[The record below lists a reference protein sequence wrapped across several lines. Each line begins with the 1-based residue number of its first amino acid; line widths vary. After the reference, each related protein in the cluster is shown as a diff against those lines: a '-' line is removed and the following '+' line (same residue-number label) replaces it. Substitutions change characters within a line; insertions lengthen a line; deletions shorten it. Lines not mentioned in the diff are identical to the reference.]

1 MAHPTPQVGHLHPA
15 SSVSA
20 TREQLL
26 EKIRNDKN
34 LPTLGVA
41 ITKVIEI
48 TSSSDDSI
56 ADLAH
61 YILADVALTQQILRL
76 ANTTTYRTAGGV
88 AVTTISRAIFLLGF
102 DAIKANALAALLVS
116 GFRDQHHAHLVRK
129 ELVQALCASVAAR
142 EIAKLHHHPHSEE
155 AAVAALFKNIGRVLL
170 AYFDHH
176 RYEQI
181 IRHAEERKLSTS
193 QVCIEYLGCSFERLG
208 EIVLHEWK
216 IPETIIHAV
225 QSLHF
230 GEVRKTKHPQEW
242 LKQVS
247 TLCEGIGEMLITKE
261 QGNGDTSEYRKAL
274 LKRFGNA
281 LEINQNQFNSIIE
294 YVQGEARQLA
304 VTLNVEL
311 HSHGKATKPI
321 IKESDF
327 CTEFMLPA
335 FDSHHLQA
343 SGRYPSGKPK
353 NARDLLLAGVQ
364 DAAQMLAS
372 SNLKLNDLLL
382 LVLETLHH
390 AMGFRFATAC
400 LSDLQ
405 KTKFV
410 ARLSVGERYA
420 ERQKAFQFLST
431 ETDSVFQLAL
441 INNVDLMVEDALNPK
456 IQNMLP
462 AWHKQQFSDTRSF
475 IVLPLVVEQLPL
487 GLFYADRGI
496 TASEGVPPDET
507 ALIKTLKGQ
516 LLTAMTRRSN

>member
-1 MAHPTPQVGHLHPA
+1 MAHPTPQVGHPHPI

-48 TSSSDDSI
+48 TSSDDDSI

-61 YILADVALTQQILRL
+61 YILSDVALTQQILRL
-76 ANTTTYRTAGGV
+76 ANTTTYRSAGGV

-102 DAIKANALAALLVS
+102 DTIKASALAALLVS
-116 GFRDQHHAHLVRK
+116 GFRDQHHASLVRR

-142 EIAKLHHHPHSEE
+142 EIAKLHHHPSIEE
-155 AAVAALFKNIGRVLL
+155 AAVAALFKNIGKVLL

-181 IRHAEERKLSTS
+181 IQQAEQRKLSTS
-193 QVCIEYLGCSFERLG
+193 QVCVEYLGCSFERLG

-225 QSLHF
+225 QSLHY
-230 GEVRKTKHPQEW
+230 GELKKSHHPHEW
-242 LKQVS
+242 LRQVS
-247 TLCEGIGEMLITKE
+247 SLSEAVGEMLVSQDQHGTDIHE
-261 QGNGDTSEYRKAL
+261 QRKAL
-274 LKRFGNA
+274 LKRYGQA
-281 LEINQNQFNSIIE
+281 LDFNQTQFSAVLE
-294 YVQGEARQLA
+294 LVRSEALQLA
-304 VTLNVEL
+304 VSLNVEL
-311 HSHGKATKPI
+311 KRHGKPDKKI
-321 IKESDF
+321 VKESDF

-335 FDSHHLQA
+335 FDSQHLQA
-343 SGRYPSGKPK
+343 SARYPSGKPK

-364 DAAQMLAS
+364 DAAQMLSS

-382 LVLETLHH
+382 LVLETLHQ

-420 ERQKAFQFLST
+420 ERQKAFQFLSS

-441 INNVDLMVEDALNPK
+441 LNNVDLMVEDALNPK
-456 IQNMLP
+456 IQSMLP
-462 AWHKQQFSDTRSF
+462 AWHKQLFPDTRSF
-475 IVLPLVVEQLPL
+475 IILPLVVEHLPL
-487 GLFYADRGI
+487 GLFYADRDI
-496 TASEGVPPDET
+496 IAPEGVPPDET

-516 LLTAMTRRSN
+516 LLTAMNRRQ

>member
-1 MAHPTPQVGHLHPA
+1 MAHSTPQVGHTHAA

-20 TREQLL
+20 TREHLL

-61 YILADVALTQQILRL
+61 YILSDVALTQQILRL
-76 ANTTTYRTAGGV
+76 ANTTTYRAAGGV

-102 DAIKANALAALLVS
+102 DAIKTNALAALLVS
-116 GFRDQHHAHLVRK
+116 GFRDHHHARLVRK

-142 EIAKLHHHPHSEE
+142 EIAKLNHRPRSEE

-181 IRHAEERKLSTS
+181 IRHAEEKNLNTN

-225 QSLHF
+225 QSIQF
-230 GEVRKTKHPQEW
+230 GEIKKSQHAQEW
-242 LKQVS
+242 LRHVS
-247 TLCEGIGEMLITKE
+247 SLCEGIGEMLISFE
-261 QGNGDTSEYRKAL
+261 QGGGNIEEQRKLL
-274 LKRFGNA
+274 LKKFGNA
-281 LEINQNQFNSIIE
+281 LEINQSQFDTVVE
-294 YVQGEARQLA
+294 HVKGEARQLA
-304 VTLNVEL
+304 ITLNVEL
-311 HSHGKATKPI
+311 NHHEKTGKSGF
-321 IKESDF
+321 KESDF
-327 CTEFMLPA
+327 CSEFMLPA
-335 FDSHHLQA
+335 YDAQQLQA
-343 SGRYPSGKPK
+343 SARHPSGKPK

-364 DAAQMLAS
+364 DATQMLSS
-372 SNLKLNDLLL
+372 SNVKLNDLLL

-405 KTKFV
+405 KTKYL

-420 ERQKAFQFLST
+420 ERQKAFQFLTT
-431 ETDSVFQLAL
+431 ESDSVFQLAL
-441 INNVDLMVEDALNPK
+441 INNVDLMVEDALNSK
-456 IQNMLP
+456 IQNLLP
-462 AWHKQQFSDTRSF
+462 AWHKREFPDTRSF
-475 IVLPLVVEQLPL
+475 IILPLVVEQRPL
-487 GLFYADRGI
+487 GLLYADRSKVA
-496 TASEGVPPDET
+496 TEGVPSDET

-516 LLTAMTRRSN
+516 LLTAMTRRNN

>member
-1 MAHPTPQVGHLHPA
+1 VAHPTPQVGHLHPI

-48 TSSSDDSI
+48 TSSSDESI

-61 YILADVALTQQILRL
+61 YILSDVALTQQILRL
-76 ANTTTYRTAGGV
+76 ANTTTYRAAGGV
-88 AVTTISRAIFLLGF
+88 AVTTVSRAIFLLGF

-142 EIAKLHHHPHSEE
+142 EISKLHHRPNSEE
-155 AAVAALFKNIGRVLL
+155 AAVAALFKNLGRVLL

-181 IRHAEERKLSTS
+181 IRNASERKLSTS

-208 EIVLHEWK
+208 EMVLHEWK
-216 IPETIIHAV
+216 IPESIIYAV

-230 GEVRKTKHPQEW
+230 GEVKKSHNAQEW

-247 TLCEGIGEMLITKE
+247 SLCEGIGEILIASE
-261 QGNGDTSEYRKAL
+261 QEKSNIHEQSRAL
-274 LKRFGNA
+274 LNRFGNA
-281 LEINQNQFNSIIE
+281 LEINHRQFNAVIE
-294 YVQGEARQLA
+294 HVQTQAHQLA
-304 VTLNVEL
+304 ISLNVEL
-311 HSHGKATKPI
+311 HHHSKANKQSF
-321 IKESDF
+321 KESDF

-335 FDSHHLQA
+335 FETQQLQTNA
-343 SGRYPSGKPK
+343 RYPSGKPK

-405 KTKFV
+405 KTKYV

-420 ERQKAFQFLST
+420 ERQKGFQFLSS

-441 INNVDLMVEDALNPK
+441 ANNVDLMVEDALNPK
-456 IQNMLP
+456 IQSMLP
-462 AWHKQQFSDTRSF
+462 AWHQQQFPDTRSF
-475 IVLPLVVEQLPL
+475 IILPLVVEQRPL
-487 GLFYADRGI
+487 GLFYADRSM
-496 TASEGVPPDET
+496 AAPEGVPPDET

>member
-1 MAHPTPQVGHLHPA
+1 MAHPTPQVGHPHPI

-41 ITKVIEI
+41 IAKVIEI
-48 TSSSDDSI
+48 TSSDDDSI
-56 ADLAH
+56 AELAH

-76 ANTTTYRTAGGV
+76 ANTATYRTAGGV
-88 AVTTISRAIFLLGF
+88 AVTTVSRAIFLLGF
-102 DAIKANALAALLVS
+102 DTIKANALAALLVS
-116 GFRDQHHAHLVRK
+116 GFRDQHQARLVRK

-142 EIAKLHHHPHSEE
+142 ELTKLQHRSNSEE
-155 AAVAALFKNIGRVLL
+155 AAVAALFKNIGKVLL

-176 RYEQI
+176 GYEQI
-181 IRHAEERKLSTS
+181 IEQAEQRNLNTN

-225 QSLHF
+225 QALHF
-230 GEVRKTKHPQEW
+230 GELKKSQHSHDW
-242 LKQVS
+242 LRQVS
-247 TLCEGIGEMLITKE
+247 SFSEGVGEILVSQDQGADDIAE
-261 QGNGDTSEYRKAL
+261 QRKVL
-274 LKRFGNA
+274 LKRFGHA
-281 LEINQNQFNSIIE
+281 LEISQTQFTTVVEQVRN
-294 YVQGEARQLA
+294 EALQLA

-311 HSHGKATKPI
+311 NQYGKPNKVSV
-321 IKESDF
+321 KESDF

-335 FDSHHLQA
+335 FDSQHLQA
-343 SGRYPSGKPK
+343 AERYPSGKPK

-364 DAAQMLAS
+364 DAAQMLSS

-382 LVLETLHH
+382 LVLETLHQ

-420 ERQKAFQFLST
+420 ERQKGFQFRAA
-431 ETDSVFQLAL
+431 EADSIFQLAL

-456 IQNMLP
+456 IQSMLP
-462 AWHKQQFSDTRSF
+462 AWHKQLFSDTRSF
-475 IVLPLVVEQLPL
+475 IILPLVVENLPL
-487 GLFYADRGI
+487 GLFYADRCI
-496 TASEGVPPDET
+496 IAPEGVPPDET

-516 LLTAMTRRSN
+516 LLTAMNRHSN